1 MSEKCNCGHDH
12 EHENCSCGCGEEQ
25 EAGII
30 TLVDD
35 EGIEHEFEVAD
46 VLEMDGSEY
55 IALVPVY
62 EEEDVDDDGE
72 LVVLKVVAEG
82 VEEYLEAIED
92 EDEFNK
98 IAAIFMERLGEE
110 YDFVEE

>member
-1 MSEKCNCGHDH
+1 MSENCNCGH
-12 EHENCSCGCGEEQ
+12 EHEGCSCGCGEEQ
-25 EAGII
+25 DAGII

-35 EGIEHEFEVAD
+35 EGVEHEFEVAD
-46 VLEMDGSEY
+46 VLELDGSEY
-55 IALVPVY
+55 IALIPAY
-62 EEEDVDDDGE
+62 DEEDVDDDGE

-92 EDEFNK
+92 EAEFNK

>member
-1 MSEKCNCGHDH
+1 MSENCGHDH

-82 VEEYLEAIED
+82 VQEYLEAIED
-92 EDEFNK
+92 EDEFDRVS
-98 IAAIFMERLGEE
+98 AIFMERLSSEF
-110 YDFVEE
+110 DFVEE